1 ALEGTQHGGD
11 GGPDLV
17 LPRPVGV
24 LVGVVGGVADHL
36 GPHLERR
43 QEALVL
49 AVEDG
54 VELLRRHPGRGTD
67 VGHVG
72 AVEASVADF
81 VHEGVEDPRPLDG
94 GDLLPELPVAS
105 PRNLPVVVKRIPT
118 TGKHGTWRE
127 SARRTGARWS
137 GVGRYCIVVLV
148 VHVIAHFGNL
158 PIFGSGSLWAAS
170 HPGAPS
176 GRTASWDRPT
186 MTRAHTSRARRHD
199 HRRWCRPTA
208 APLLSTNRER
218 PPTSRRV
225 SGSSPAAELP
235 APCPRGLAVTRFPSS
250 RGRRPVRSV
259 RPAKPAAALRTL
271 SLMAASSL
279 AATVQM
285 ASSEFALLDCL
296 GIRVAAGVPTAMCPL
311 NAQPLQLS
319 SDFPGKSKTPGQG
332 RKIEAGRSHDSEA
345 NVA

>member
-1 ALEGTQHGGD
+1 
-11 GGPDLV
+11 
-17 LPRPVGV
+17 
-24 LVGVVGGVADHL
+24 
-36 GPHLERR
+36 
-43 QEALVL
+43 
-49 AVEDG
+49 
-54 VELLRRHPGRGTD
+54 
-67 VGHVG
+67 
-72 AVEASVADF
+72 
-81 VHEGVEDPRPLDG
+81 
-94 GDLLPELPVAS
+94 
-105 PRNLPVVVKRIPT
+105 
-118 TGKHGTWRE
+118 
-127 SARRTGARWS
+127 
-137 GVGRYCIVVLV
+137 
-148 VHVIAHFGNL
+148 
-158 PIFGSGSLWAAS
+158 
-170 HPGAPS
+170 
-176 GRTASWDRPT
+176 
-186 MTRAHTSRARRHD
+186 
-199 HRRWCRPTA
+199 
-208 APLLSTNRER
+208 TNRER

-285 ASSEFALLDCL
+285 ASSEFPLLDCL

-345 NVA
+345 NVAEVASIFILPLSIGRPGYRAHHLQVGALLSVGRLYLVSGDTQEEQDGVEVRHVQRGIGGAADRG